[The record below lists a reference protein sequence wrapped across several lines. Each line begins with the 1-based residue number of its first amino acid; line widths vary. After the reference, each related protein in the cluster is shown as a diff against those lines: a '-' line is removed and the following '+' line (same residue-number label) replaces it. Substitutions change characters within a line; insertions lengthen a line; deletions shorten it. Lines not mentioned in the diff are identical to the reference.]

1 MAAKTMEEIAAQ
13 IKKLRFRKKL
23 VGGVDEADVWKQLEQ
38 LNRDYRSAFEAREA
52 YYQALL
58 DERNRMVAKLKRA
71 AGEAGNEPG
80 QVRVTKDRLLV
91 ETGNGVLSILEL
103 QLEGK
108 KRMEAAAFL
117 RGFSIETGRKF
128 GRS

>member
-52 YYQALL
+52 YCQALL

-71 AGEAGNEPG
+71 AGEAGNEA
-80 QVRVTKDRLLV
+80 
-91 ETGNGVLSILEL
+91 EE
-103 QLEGK
+103 
-108 KRMEAAAFL
+108 
-117 RGFSIETGRKF
+117 
-128 GRS
+128 

>member
-52 YYQALL
+52 YCQALL

-71 AGEAGNEPG
+71 AGEPGNEA
-80 QVRVTKDRLLV
+80 
-91 ETGNGVLSILEL
+91 EE
-103 QLEGK
+103 
-108 KRMEAAAFL
+108 
-117 RGFSIETGRKF
+117 
-128 GRS
+128 